1 MLGGMTTLLHRLGT
15 PSTPS
20 PSPRRL
26 AAGLLALG
34 LLLGTAACGSSGSDG
49 ASSSS
54 AGDGSTAEG
63 GAADDGGGSGDGGGD
78 AGGSSACGGEI
89 YVATVCAEVAISGAR
104 TVDGTAASPVGGAV
118 SADGVATCATWAK
131 GDDGDLELPLFLDG
145 LSDGTRFGLESLVT
159 DYGGPGTYDLDQL
172 SGSGSNFTIALGEER
187 FTASPDGGASATITV
202 AADGSGSF
210 SASGFQIDDGAGT
223 FSDPIDA
230 EVTWTCADA

>member
-1 MLGGMTTLLHRLGT
+1 MLDGMTTLLHHLGS
-15 PSTPS
+15 PST

-49 ASSSS
+49 ASSS
-54 AGDGSTAEG
+54 GDGSAADG
-63 GAADDGGGSGDGGGD
+63 GASDDGGGSGGGGD
-78 AGGSSACGGEI
+78 AGASSACGGEI

-104 TVDGTAASPVGGAV
+104 TVDDTAASPVGGAV
-118 SADGVATCATWAK
+118 SSDGVATCATWAE

-187 FTASPDGGASATITV
+187 FTASPDGGASASITV